1 MIRGLYTSAIGMAG
15 QMKRMDTVANNLANA
30 DSPGFKRDVVVTQS
44 FTDVMMQRVRE
55 YELRGFNTTN
65 ITGPASLGVVVS
77 SIHRDFSNGSLQPT
91 GSPLDIAVN
100 GPGFFEIAFTNPVNG
115 EVTTMYSRSGSFTLG
130 QDGRLET
137 MGGHAV
143 LNTEGEPIM
152 IPNGEITIHENG
164 AISVNGTIVDTMR
177 MVDFEDPTTLRA
189 FGDNLYNITGESVE
203 VPFEARLV
211 QGYIETSN
219 VNIVREMVEMIAL
232 SRAYE
237 ANARM
242 LSVADETL
250 GQAVNEIARR

>member
-30 DSPGFKRDVVVTQS
+30 DTPGFKRDVVITQS
-44 FTDVMMQRVRE
+44 FSDVMMQRVRE

-65 ITGPASLGVVVS
+65 ITGPASLGIIVS
-77 SIHRDFSNGSLQPT
+77 SVHRDFSMGSLQPT
-91 GSPLDIAVN
+91 GSPLDLAVT
-100 GPGFFEIAFTNPVNG
+100 GRGFFEIAFTDPSG
-115 EVTTMYSRSGSFTLG
+115 EVTIMYSRSGSFTLSEG
-130 QDGRLET
+130 NVLT
-137 MGGHAV
+137 TLGGHPV
-143 LNTEGEPIM
+143 LSEAGNPIV

-164 AISVNGTIVDTMR
+164 GITVDGIGVDTIR
-177 MVDFEDPTTLRA
+177 MVDFEDHATLRA
-189 FGDNLYNITGESVE
+189 FGDNLYATTDMSTMAPFTG
-203 VPFEARLV
+203 RLV

-242 LSVADETL
+242 VSIADQTL

>member
-44 FTDVMMQRVRE
+44 FTDVLMQRVRE

-65 ITGPASLGVVVS
+65 ITGPASLGIIVS
-77 SIHRDFSNGSLQPT
+77 SVHRDFSAGSLQPT
-91 GSPLDIAVN
+91 GSPLDLAIS
-100 GPGFFEIAFTNPVNG
+100 GPGFFEIAFADPISG
-115 EVTTMYSRSGSFTLG
+115 EVIPMFSRSGSFTLSEG
-130 QDGRLET
+130 GMLTT

-143 LNTEGEPIM
+143 VNTSGEPII
-152 IPNGEITIHENG
+152 IPTGEIAIHEG
-164 AISVNGTIVDTMR
+164 GGISVNGAFVDTIR
-177 MVDFEDPTTLRA
+177 IVDFEDPATLRA
-189 FGDNLYNITGESVE
+189 FGENLYATTDESVE
-203 VPFEARLV
+203 APFAGRLI

-242 LSVADETL
+242 VSIADQTL
-250 GQAVNEIARR
+250 AQAVNEIARR

>member
-65 ITGPASLGVVVS
+65 ITGPASLGIIVS
-77 SIHRDFSNGSLQPT
+77 SVHRDFSMGSLQPT
-91 GSPLDIAVN
+91 GSPLDLAIS
-100 GPGFFEIAFTNPVNG
+100 GPGFFEIAFTDPSG
-115 EVTTMYSRSGSFTLG
+115 ATTSMFSRSGSFTLSEG
-130 QDGRLET
+130 GMLTT
-137 MGGHAV
+137 MGGHPV
-143 LNTEGEPIM
+143 LNLDGEPII

-164 AISVNGTIVDTMR
+164 SISVDGTIVDTIR
-177 MVDFEDPTTLRA
+177 MVDFEDPATLRA
-189 FGDNLYNITGESVE
+189 FGDNLYNSTGESVE
-203 VPFEARLV
+203 APFMGRLV

-242 LSVADETL
+242 VSIADQTL
-250 GQAVNEIARR
+250 AQAVNEIARR

>member
-30 DSPGFKRDVVVTQS
+30 DSPGFRRDVVVTQS

-65 ITGPASLGVVVS
+65 ITGPASLGIIVS
-77 SIHRDFSNGSLQPT
+77 NIHRDTSPGSLQPT
-91 GSPLDIAVN
+91 GGPLDLAIN
-100 GPGFFEIAFTNPVNG
+100 GSGFFEVAFTRPDG
-115 EVTTMYSRSGSFTLG
+115 EVTTMFSRSGSFTLNE
-130 QDGRLET
+130 DGMLVT

-143 LNTEGEPIM
+143 LNADGNPISLPPGD
-152 IPNGEITIHENG
+152 IVILENG
-164 AISVNGTIVDTMR
+164 GILVNDIPVDVIR
-177 MVDFEDPTTLRA
+177 IVDFEDQATLRA
-189 FGDNLYNITGESVE
+189 FGDNLYTATYESVE
-203 VPFEARLV
+203 IPFVGSLM
-211 QGYIETSN
+211 QGHIETSN

-237 ANARM
+237 SNARM
-242 LSVADETL
+242 LAIADQTL